1 MSRNAKIVIAV
12 ILVILVVVICCITF
26 GKSNNKAKDAN
37 NENIVSNEVVVDN
50 ENTANEIEE
59 NSLENEVVENEVV
72 EEPVIENVTEIK
84 PQGTVY
90 ESNTDTGTTDRKQDA
105 IALVKEKWG
114 EDSTVTFRCDSVS
127 SNGEYIIAVVSKES
141 ASVKNY
147 FKVNLATKTV
157 EVDY

>member
-1 MSRNAKIVIAV
+1 MKKDKKENDQNT
-12 ILVILVVVICCITF
+12 IT
-26 GKSNNKAKDAN
+26 
-37 NENIVSNEVVVDN
+37 
-50 ENTANEIEE
+50 
-59 NSLENEVVENEVV
+59 NEVVENLVEDNVIENTITNEVV
-72 EEPVIENVTEIK
+72 ETKKVEEPIIENVTEVK

-90 ESNTDTGTTDRKQDA
+90 ESSADTGTTDKKQEA

-127 SNGEYIIAVVSKES
+127 ANGEYVIAVVSKET

-147 FKVNLATKTV
+147 FKVNLKTKTV